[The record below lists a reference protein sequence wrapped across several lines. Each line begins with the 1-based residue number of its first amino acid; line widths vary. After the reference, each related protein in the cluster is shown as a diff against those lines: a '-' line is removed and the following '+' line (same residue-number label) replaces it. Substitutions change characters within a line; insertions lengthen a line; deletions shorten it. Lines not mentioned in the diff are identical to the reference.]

1 MGAMPRVVQIFRDKV
16 GAEIRGLITSPEKD
30 PGDLDPEEQ
39 AERGVMAGFWIYFE
53 GHGNWVY

>member
-1 MGAMPRVVQIFRDKV
+1 MPRVVQIFRDKV